1 MNLKLMDKY
10 SRYFLIVID
19 WVLLLFILPLTSDK
33 SERKTLL
40 KLSGINFLI
49 WIVIILLF
57 GEIPKI
63 YIDISVK
70 LFMTYIMIKILSFL
84 IIWIRND

>member
-10 SRYFLIVID
+10 SRYFLIVTD

-33 SERKTLL
+33 LERKTLL

-70 LFMTYIMIKILSFL
+70 LFMTYIMIKIFSFL

>member
-10 SRYFLIVID
+10 SRYFLIVTD

-33 SERKTLL
+33 MERKTLL
-40 KLSGINFLI
+40 KLSGMNFLI

>member
-10 SRYFLIVID
+10 SRYFLIVTD